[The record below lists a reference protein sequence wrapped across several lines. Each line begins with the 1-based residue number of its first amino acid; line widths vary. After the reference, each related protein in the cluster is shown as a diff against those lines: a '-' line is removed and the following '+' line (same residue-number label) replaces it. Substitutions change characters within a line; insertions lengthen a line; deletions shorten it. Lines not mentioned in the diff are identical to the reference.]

1 MKKLLVLGLAIAA
14 IAVTGA
20 LTASAASAAVG
31 EFDFACN
38 IDTECFVNGEQKTEN
53 VFTVNGGVVKCT
65 KAVFSGKSTA
75 AEGGTT
81 VTTKG
86 TTNHDWAI
94 HILKIHPEYSGCTF
108 VGQTATVTTT
118 GCFYTL
124 TATSRT
130 VGTVTIF
137 CEGSN
142 VITIEAITSKCT
154 VKIGTQSPANNFLDF
169 TREEASGLRDVLVTS
184 TVGTETHAEGHTGIA
199 YTSSK
204 GACGTSG
211 ENGYYRGTVT
221 EKTYLNEA
229 HTTQVSGTIVETVS
243 ATEIVE

>member
-1 MKKLLVLGLAIAA
+1 MKKLIVLGLAIAA
-14 IAVTGA
+14 MAVTGA

-53 VFTVNGGVVKCT
+53 VFNFNGGVFKCT
-65 KAVFSGKSTA
+65 KTVLSGKSTA

-94 HILKIHPEYSGCTF
+94 HVLKLHPEYSGCTAL
-108 VGQTATVTTT
+108 GETLKVTTT

-130 VGTVTIF
+130 VGTQDRSADARQQRGRLHQT
-137 CEGSN
+137 G
-142 VITIEAITSKCT
+142 
-154 VKIGTQSPANNFLDF
+154 
-169 TREEASGLRDVLVTS
+169 RSGI
-184 TVGTETHAEGHTGIA
+184 EGHPGHLD
-199 YTSSK
+199 SWD
-204 GACGTSG
+204 
-211 ENGYYRGTVT
+211 
-221 EKTYLNEA
+221 
-229 HTTQVSGTIVETVS
+229 
-243 ATEIVE
+243 